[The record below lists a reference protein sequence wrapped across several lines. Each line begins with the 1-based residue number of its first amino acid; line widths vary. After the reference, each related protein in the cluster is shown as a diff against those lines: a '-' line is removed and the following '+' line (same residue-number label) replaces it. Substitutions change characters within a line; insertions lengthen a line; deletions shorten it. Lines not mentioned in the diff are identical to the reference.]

1 MLTNIVSPPTA
12 GTSLA
17 HRIVAIG
24 GSARN
29 VSSECQT
36 SVPNGGVVSS
46 FLNLISSGAFLPSF
60 GANGCTV
67 SVVEAPAERHQIV
80 GRDVLIAEDDQFVLD
95 QRSLDRI
102 ELLVRQAAAQDRHR

>member
-1 MLTNIVSPPTA
+1 MRGMLQYLFDFGGKGLWVFLLVT
-12 GTSLA
+12 
-17 HRIVAIG
+17 VAIG

-67 SVVEAPAERHQIV
+67 N
-80 GRDVLIAEDDQFVLD
+80 
-95 QRSLDRI
+95 
-102 ELLVRQAAAQDRHR
+102 LLNRRPNAIS